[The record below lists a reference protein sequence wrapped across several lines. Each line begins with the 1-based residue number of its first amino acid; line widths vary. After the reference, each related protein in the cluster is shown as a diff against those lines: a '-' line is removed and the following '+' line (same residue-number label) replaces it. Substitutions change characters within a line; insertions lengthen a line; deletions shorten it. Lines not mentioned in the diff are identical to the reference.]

1 MKEAMFSDFDPEKD
15 SDSEDEDDILV
26 SIDNDAQRRRL

>member
-1 MKEAMFSDFDPEKD
+1 MIQMKEAMFSDIDPEKD

-26 SIDNDAQRRRL
+26 SL